1 MRTIWQWLCA
11 GRQLARV
18 PRSAYAQNA
27 IFGKFGIA
35 AVTSM
40 ACLLSAC
47 ALPSPLDYY
56 WQSVWGEWQ
65 LLSGAR
71 PIPEVIA
78 DTKEEALKA
87 RLERI
92 AEIREFASREL
103 GLPENRSYMRYTDLG
118 RPFVSWTVFATPEL
132 SLSPR
137 DWCFPVAGCVSYRG
151 YFRHADA
158 ISEAKRLESQGDDV
172 YVGNVPAYSTLG
184 YFDDPVLSSF
194 VRWPETEV
202 ARLIFHEL
210 AHQLLYVPGD
220 TVFNESYAVTV
231 ERAGLE
237 RWLAHEH
244 RPELVAQFERTQRTR
259 AEFNSLVQKTRSQLA
274 EVYAGSAPASEKRRL
289 KERAFAAMKA
299 AYDAAKADDPG
310 LIGYEGWFSHHP
322 NNANLAAIALYTD
335 RVPAFRAMLREEGND
350 LVRFYAHVKQL
361 ASLPKAER
369 DRILDDYA
377 NRGGKAP
384 AINAASRDERS
395 QS

>member
-11 GRQLARV
+11 ARRLAPVSRN
-18 PRSAYAQNA
+18 ACAQNA
-27 IFGKFGIA
+27 IFRKFGVA
-35 AVTSM
+35 AVAST

-47 ALPSPLDYY
+47 ASPLDYY

-65 LLSGAR
+65 LLSRAR

-78 DTKEEALKA
+78 DTNDEVLKV

-92 AEIREFASREL
+92 AEIRKFASREL
-103 GLPENRSYMRYTDLG
+103 DLPANGSYMRYTDLG

-158 ISEAKRLESQGDDV
+158 ISEEKRLEAQGDDV
-172 YVGNVPAYSTLG
+172 YVGSVPAYSTLG

-231 ERAGLE
+231 EGAGLQ

-244 RPELVAQFERTQRTR
+244 SPELVAQFERTERMR
-259 AEFNSLVQKTRSQLA
+259 AEFNALVRQTRSRLA
-274 EVYAGSAPASEKRRL
+274 EIYASSAPASEKRRL
-289 KERAFAAMKA
+289 KEEAFAAMRV
-299 AYDAAKADDPG
+299 AYDAAKANDPG

-361 ASLPKAER
+361 AGLPKAER

-377 NRGGKAP
+377 NGGGNAP
-384 AINAASRDERS
+384 AINASSRDVERS

>member
-1 MRTIWQWLCA
+1 M
-11 GRQLARV
+11 
-18 PRSAYAQNA
+18 
-27 IFGKFGIA
+27 
-35 AVTSM
+35 
-40 ACLLSAC
+40 
-47 ALPSPLDYY
+47 
-56 WQSVWGEWQ
+56 
-65 LLSGAR
+65 
-71 PIPEVIA
+71 IA
-78 DTKEEALKA
+78 DTKDEVLRA

-92 AEIREFASREL
+92 AEIRKFASREL
-103 GLPENRSYMRYTDLG
+103 DLPANGSYSRYTDLG

-132 SLSPR
+132 SLTAR
-137 DWCFPVAGCVSYRG
+137 NWCFPVAGCVSYRG

-158 ISEAKRLESQGDDV
+158 IDEAKRLESQGDDV

-194 VRWPETEV
+194 VHWPETEV

-259 AEFNSLVQKTRSQLA
+259 AEFTALVRNTRSLLA
-274 EVYAGSAPASEKRRL
+274 EIYAGSAPASEKRRL
-289 KERAFAAMKA
+289 KEGAFAAMKA

-361 ASLPKAER
+361 AQSAEGRAGPYSGRLRESRRRGAGDQCDIARRTKSIVSATATSPKCLIRTTSTLTRSCSRPLARRCKFRPYGMLRPCEAGVSGR
-369 DRILDDYA
+369 LACAFVLR
-377 NRGGKAP
+377 P
-384 AINAASRDERS
+384 ATLKSEFL
-395 QS
+395 

>member
-1 MRTIWQWLCA
+1 MRTIWQWICG
-11 GRQLARV
+11 GRKPASV
-18 PRSAYAQNA
+18 PRNAYMQNA

-35 AVTSM
+35 AVAST
-40 ACLLSAC
+40 ACVLSAC
-47 ALPSPLDYY
+47 TPTFDYY

-78 DTKEEALKA
+78 DTKDEGLKA

-92 AEIREFASREL
+92 AEIREFASRSL

-158 ISEAKRLESQGDDV
+158 TSEAKRLESKGDDV

-220 TVFNESYAVTV
+220 SVFNESYAVTV

-259 AEFNSLVQKTRSQLA
+259 AEFNALVRKTRSQLA
-274 EVYAGSAPASEKRRL
+274 EIYASSAPASEKRRL
-289 KERAFAAMKA
+289 KEEAFAAMRE
-299 AYDAAKADDPG
+299 AYDAAKVNDPG
-310 LIGYEGWFSHHP
+310 LIGYEGWFAHP

-335 RVPAFRAMLREEGND
+335 RVPAFRAMLHEEDND

-361 ASLPKAER
+361 TSLPKAER
-369 DRILDDYA
+369 DHILDHYA
-377 NRGGKAP
+377 GRGARVP
-384 AINAASRDERS
+384 ATNASSRDIVRGRS
-395 QS
+395 